1 VGLSR
6 PASCEDSDRR
16 SDASRVW
23 GSPSKWREPVD
34 CSPNRVGFETDTATD
49 RTRRAGFRSC
59 EEIAGDDLW
68 RRYLSGEP
76 HPNAWVTRIA
86 TAIV

>member
-1 VGLSR
+1 MRGL
-6 PASCEDSDRR
+6 
-16 SDASRVW
+16 VFTF
-23 GSPSKWREPVD
+23 GQ
-34 CSPNRVGFETDTATD
+34 VGFETDTATD

-68 RRYLSGEP
+68 RGYLRGEP
-76 HPNAWVTRIA
+76 HPNAWVTRLA